1 MKRYNP
7 GDPLR
12 IPAAD
17 LNLVA
22 DFVEG
27 VAPGMSSPGTGGAL
41 PPSAVR
47 VRNMTGGTLP
57 AFSVVALGA
66 PRVLPATNAEAF
78 MRCPVFAAT
87 IPDEGQTTGLAILQ
101 RKLAVGE
108 TGLAIVAGGS
118 PVRAT
123 VTDADHQYAVP
134 DGSGGLASAEGGP
147 ISLTW
152 KASVGSSAWCFA
164 VIGAASSAPMGDNDY
179 YKGYFK
185 LSISEKTRQVENPDY
200 DPEDEDS
207 PEYIDETYYEAHHS
221 GGRYTVNGQ
230 VGSMLGGDVTGD
242 LTENLQDV
250 ILHYHAN
257 DGTPEDTTPTGT
269 TIELAPLGSNSLT
282 DAYWLI
288 GQVSI
293 DEVIQQSHGVP
304 ALLWFG
310 CRDEE
315 EQPAETTDPTPS
327 EEEPSESEEEPTA

>member
-101 RKLAVGE
+101 RKLAAGE

-185 LSISEKTRQVENPDY
+185 LSISEKTRQVENLDY

-230 VGSMLGGDVTGD
+230 VGSMLGGDVSGD
-242 LTENLQDV
+242 LTENLQEV

>member
-101 RKLAVGE
+101 RKLAAGE

-221 GGRYTVNGQ
+221 GGRWTINGQ
-230 VGSMLGGDVTGD
+230 LGTFQPGDVPGD
-242 LTENLQDV
+242 LSSTLQDI
-250 ILHYHAN
+250 ILHYHVN
-257 DGTPEDTTPTGT
+257 SGDPEDLTESGIY
-269 TIELAPLGSNSLT
+269 IERAPLQSN
-282 DAYWLI
+282 DEYNAYWLL

-304 ALLWFG
+304 AMILAA
-310 CRDEE
+310 CREE
-315 EQPAETTDPTPS
+315 EDTS
-327 EEEPSESEEEPTA
+327 GSESETASGEPAQ

>member
-101 RKLAVGE
+101 RKLAAGE

-221 GGRYTVNGQ
+221 GGRYAVNGQ
-230 VGSMLGGDVTGD
+230 VGYMQGGDVTGD
-242 LTENLQDV
+242 LGNTMQDV
-250 ILHYHAN
+250 ILHFHSN
-257 DGTPEDTTPTGT
+257 GGIEDQQPSGVSV
-269 TIELAPLGSNSLT
+269 ELAPLGSNSLT
-282 DAYWLI
+282 DSYWLI
-288 GQVSI
+288 GQASV
-293 DEVIQQSHGVP
+293 DGVIQQSHGVP
-304 ALLWFG
+304 SLLWLG
-310 CRDEE
+310 CEDEE
-315 EQPAETTDPTPS
+315 TTTPEPAP
-327 EEEPSESEEEPTA
+327 EE

>member
-66 PRVLPATNAEAF
+66 PRVLPATNTEAF

-101 RKLAVGE
+101 RKLAAGE

-221 GGRYTVNGQ
+221 GGRYTINGQ
-230 VGSMLGGDVTGD
+230 VGSMLGGDVAGD
-242 LTENLQDV
+242 LSSSLQDI
-250 ILHYHAN
+250 ILHFHVN
-257 DGTPEDTTPTGT
+257 GGIEDQQPSGVSV
-269 TIELAPLGSNSLT
+269 ELAPLGSNSLT
-282 DAYWLI
+282 DSYWLI
-288 GQVSI
+288 GQASV
-293 DEVIQQSHGVP
+293 DGVVQQSHGVP
-304 ALLWFG
+304 SLLWLG
-310 CRDEE
+310 CEDEE
-315 EQPAETTDPTPS
+315 TATPEPAP
-327 EEEPSESEEEPTA
+327 EE